1 MTLTEQVKILDHKIK
16 GNKVQYNLDREAAKI
31 YALLSGE
38 LEKYE
43 YLPGEDLGY
52 KPDVIQKA
60 KFEYSPLGKVFNKG
74 LDQSDKKEELLKRL
88 KNIEDKSGE
97 QINMIKNKNNQ
108 SGIKLVTYM
117 LDEESSQEAQ
127 NVLIKLNN
135 QEKIIDYKKLD
146 FRRDKDL
153 KFEFSDY
160 RSLEELIKAIYYRNI
175 SIDRAERTQD
185 EYDALLNA
193 LEKYKPRNPGYIE
206 KRKNLLSNAKKNL

>member
-16 GNKVQYNLDREAAKI
+16 GNKVQYDLDREAAKI

-117 LDEESSQEAQ
+117 LDEELSQEAQ

-175 SIDRAERTQD
+175 SIDTAERTQD

-206 KRKNLLSNAKKNL
+206 KRKNLSSNAKKNL